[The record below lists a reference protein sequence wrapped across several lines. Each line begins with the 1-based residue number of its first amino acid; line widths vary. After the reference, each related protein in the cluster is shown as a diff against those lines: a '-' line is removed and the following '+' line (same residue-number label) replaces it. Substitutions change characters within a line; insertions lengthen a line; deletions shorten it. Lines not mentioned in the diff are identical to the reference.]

1 MERSRDSVVDIATRL
16 RIGRSGDRV
25 PVEVR
30 DISVLQYVRT
40 GCEAHSTSY
49 SMGIEVLFRGKAAGA

>member
-16 RIGRSGDRV
+16 RIG
-25 PVEVR
+25 VEVR